1 MAPEAGL
8 DDFLLG
14 DGAEEGT
21 SGIGA
26 GEEEI
31 VESASEELILLQLEQ
46 REESAIGELDGA
58 EVIDEGE
65 AVGHVFDEGL
75 IAGEIAV
82 VEGSE

>member
-1 MAPEAGL
+1 M
-8 DDFLLG
+8 
-14 DGAEEGT
+14 
-21 SGIGA
+21 
-26 GEEEI
+26 
-31 VESASEELILLQLEQ
+31 ILLQLEQ

-65 AVGHVFDEGL
+65 SVGHVFDEGL